1 MPERRRLHVRG
12 TVQGVGFRPFVYREA
27 VSRELTGWVRNDGT
41 GVVVEVEGP
50 AGALQALLD
59 AVEHRPPPLALVE
72 SVEWRAVPPVGD
84 RGFVIAPTDREGGT
98 DVAVSADVA
107 PCDACLAEL
116 ADPTDRRYRYPFV
129 NCTDCGPRYTIVTAV
144 PYDRAA
150 TTMAGFGMC
159 AACQTEYDDPTGR
172 RFHAQPN
179 ACPACGPRL
188 RWQRG
193 AARLTAQAALDAAV
207 SCIAGGGVVAVK
219 GVGGYHLACDAAAEH
234 AVAALRARKQ
244 RDDKPFAVMVGDVD
258 AARQL
263 CELDDVAVAA
273 LASPRRP
280 VVLAPRRP
288 DADVAPQVAPRLAE
302 LGVMLPSS
310 PLHVLL
316 LQALDRPLVMTSGNR
331 RDEPVAHDDEDAR
344 QRLGPLVDG
353 LLSHDRPIAV
363 RADDSVARASGGRV
377 QVLRRARGYVPQPLR
392 LPVPAR
398 EPVLAVGAQLKST
411 VTLAR
416 GAAAVS
422 SHHLGDLDHWSAHE
436 AFRSAV
442 EHLQRL
448 SGVAPAVVAHD
459 LHPGYRS
466 TAWALDTGLPL
477 VGVQHHHAHVASCLV
492 EHGRTGPVV
501 GVAFDGLGLG
511 CDGTL
516 WGGEVLVADLCRAD
530 RVAHLAP
537 VPLPGG
543 DAATREPW
551 RMAVSWLRLA
561 LGDEAAV
568 EWGATVDPRAEAVL
582 ALARSGRQPTTTSAG
597 RLFDAVAALL
607 GVRAAVTYE
616 GQAAIELEALAR
628 YASGGPDHRFDVR
641 GEVLDPSP
649 VLAGLLA
656 DHRRGVPVPELA
668 RAFHGA
674 LARVTADVAAEVAS
688 ARGLDAVVL
697 TGGVFQNALLTDLVA
712 GDLEQRGLQ
721 VLLHGQVPPNDGG
734 ISLGQAAVAAAQQH

>member
-27 VSRELTGWVRNDGT
+27 VSRGLTGWVRNDGS
-41 GVVVEVEGP
+41 GVVVEVEGA
-50 AGALQALLD
+50 AGEVQSLAD

-72 SVEWRAVPPVGD
+72 SVESRAVPPVGD
-84 RGFVIAPTDREGGT
+84 RGFVIAATDRDGGT

-107 PCDACLAEL
+107 PCEACLAEL
-116 ADPTDRRYRYPFV
+116 ADPNDRRYRYPFV

-150 TTMAGFGMC
+150 TTMAGFDMC
-159 AACQTEYDDPTGR
+159 GACQEEYDDPAGR

-179 ACPACGPRL
+179 ACPACGPEL
-188 RWQRG
+188 HWQG
-193 AARLTAQAALDAAV
+193 DGVQLTGQAALDAAV
-207 SCIAGGGVVAVK
+207 CCLAAGGVVAVK
-219 GVGGYHLACDAAAEH
+219 GIGGYHLACDAADDG
-234 AVAALRARKQ
+234 AVATLRGRKR
-244 RDDKPFAVMVGDVD
+244 RDDKPFAVLVGDVD
-258 AARQL
+258 AAREL
-263 CELDDVAVAA
+263 CVLDDAAAAA
-273 LASPRRP
+273 LTSPRRP
-280 VVLAPRRP
+280 VVLAPRQP
-288 DADVAPQVAPRLAE
+288 EAAIAPQVAPRLAE

-316 LQALDRPLVMTSGNR
+316 LQALDRPLVMTSGNVS
-331 RDEPVAHDDEDAR
+331 DEPVAHDDDDAR

-363 RADDSVARASGGRV
+363 RADDSVARAAGGRV
-377 QVLRRARGYVPQPLR
+377 QVVRRARGHVPQPLR

-398 EPVLAVGAQLKST
+398 DPVLAVGAQLKST
-411 VTLAR
+411 VTLVR
-416 GAAAVS
+416 GTAAVS
-422 SHHLGDLDHWSAHE
+422 SHHLGDLDHWAAYES
-436 AFRSAV
+436 FRSAI

-448 SGVAPAVVAHD
+448 SGIAPAVVAHD

-466 TAWALDTGLPL
+466 TAWAQEAGLPL
-477 VGVQHHHAHVASCLV
+477 VEVQHHHAHVASCLA
-492 EHGRTGPVV
+492 EHGRTDPVV

-516 WGGEVLVADLCRAD
+516 WGGEVLVADLRRAD

-551 RMAVSWLRLA
+551 RMALSWLRAA
-561 LGDEAAV
+561 LGEETAA

-582 ALARSGRQPTTTSAG
+582 ALARSGRQPVTTSAG
-597 RLFDAVAALL
+597 RLFDAVASLL
-607 GVRAAVTYE
+607 GVRMAVTYE

-628 YASGGPDHRFDVR
+628 GARGGPDHRFDVR

-656 DHRRGVPVPELA
+656 DVRRGIPIPELA
-668 RAFHGA
+668 LAFHRA
-674 LARVTADVAAEVAS
+674 LAWVTAATAAGVAS

-697 TGGVFQNALLTDLVA
+697 TGGVFSNALLTELVA
-712 GDLEQRGLQ
+712 GDLERRGLR